1 MLNKILLFT
10 FIIGTFSVF
19 GQFKKEKLKIYWPEE
34 YKWKTV
40 YNVEDSTMSLT
51 QIIPQSETATSWTI
65 AGTIRVSKKLVVP
78 NISSVIESYS
88 NAALKESA
96 KAKVTV
102 LEKSDSSK
110 TYWII
115 LKTET
120 SDFPNDPNPE
130 SDLIY
135 ICQGSQNHYAAFVG
149 IREKQFSK
157 EFEKKW
163 IEIFKKS
170 SLQYD

>member
-1 MLNKILLFT
+1 MNIL
-10 FIIGTFSVF
+10 SVS
-19 GQFKKEKLKIYWPEE
+19 GQFKKESLKIYWPEE

-51 QIIPQSETATSWTI
+51 QIIPQSETTTSWTI
-65 AGTIRVSKKLVVP
+65 AGTIRVSKKLAFTD
-78 NISSVIESYS
+78 ISLAIKSYTD
-88 NAALKESA
+88 AAIKESA
-96 KAKVTV
+96 KAKVTI

-110 TYWII
+110 NYWII

-120 SDFPNDPNPE
+120 PDFPNDPNPE
-130 SDLIY
+130 SDLYYIY
-135 ICQGSQNHYAAFVG
+135 QGSQNHYAAFVG

-163 IEIFKKS
+163 VEIFKKS
-170 SLQYD
+170 SLRFE